1 MSETSEDVLH
11 PVKIVYH
18 NNRYA
23 GTLYDVD
30 GNVLRGES
38 GQRLN
43 VFREE
48 MKDMLVDSKIRV
60 IHYMTREPTY
70 IYFITDHIQ
79 MFRFQ
84 EERKKGSPDPNKE
97 YHVYLDS

>member
-1 MSETSEDVLH
+1 M
-11 PVKIVYH
+11 VYH
-18 NNRYA
+18 NNRYS

-30 GNVLRGES
+30 GNVLRGET
-38 GQRLN
+38 GARLN
-43 VFREE
+43 VFKEE

-60 IHYMTREPTY
+60 IHYMGKEPTY

-84 EERKKGSPDPNKE
+84 EERKNGSENPHKE
-97 YHVYLDS
+97 YHVYLDN